1 MISSPPLNKIVV
13 SQYSLSSQVIL
24 SLMHHN
30 VWESLYRGQ
39 VQGPRWCKYLSLRT
53 CVFGGKDEFVA
64 RGAPRNVGFGCVVP
78 GAVDLPGLVVI
89 KQVGQQ
95 ILNKKNMFKFGN

>member
-1 MISSPPLNKIVV
+1 MFENRCAEVRFKVLFNANIC
-13 SQYSLSSQVIL
+13 
-24 SLMHHN
+24 HHH
-30 VWESLYRGQ
+30 
-39 VQGPRWCKYLSLRT
+39 T
-53 CVFGGKDEFVA
+53 CIFGGKDEFVA